1 MNTRPLA
8 LWMTSALLM
17 VSLFFGYHHQAQGA
31 LELEYNQVS
40 AGLLPKPMSLSNNAP
55 PVPVDFLSSPA
66 EGTHDNGFILAILVL
81 AGMVIS
87 LFYTLGRLIYGLFKD
102 ITRAPLPAW
111 QGWLIPILCLIGL
124 GVAGYLSYIEI
135 SLSQAPCG
143 PVGNCNAV
151 QSSSYARLWG
161 VLPIGVLGAGG
172 YIVILAAWW
181 ASRQKWGWLS
191 SYAGIALFGMTF
203 CGTIFS
209 AYLTYLEPFVIK
221 AVCIWCITSSIL
233 ITLLLLLS
241 IRPALGGL
249 MGDPH
254 AEETAQ

>member
-8 LWMTSALLM
+8 LWMTGALLI
-17 VSLFFGYHHQAQGA
+17 VSLFLGYHHLGQSGV
-31 LELEYNQVS
+31 ELWDNPTL
-40 AGLLPKPMSLSNNAP
+40 AGLIPKPASLSNEAT
-55 PVPVDFLSSPA
+55 PVPVDFPPSPV
-66 EGTHDNGFILAILVL
+66 GSTHNNGFTLAILVL

-87 LFYTLGRLIYGLFKD
+87 LFYTLGRLMYGLFKD

-111 QGWLIPILCLIGL
+111 QGWLIPILCVIGL
-124 GVAGYLSYIEI
+124 VVAGYLSYIEI
-135 SLSQAPCG
+135 SLAQAPCG

-241 IRPALGGL
+241 IRPALCNL
-249 MGDPH
+249 VGDPY